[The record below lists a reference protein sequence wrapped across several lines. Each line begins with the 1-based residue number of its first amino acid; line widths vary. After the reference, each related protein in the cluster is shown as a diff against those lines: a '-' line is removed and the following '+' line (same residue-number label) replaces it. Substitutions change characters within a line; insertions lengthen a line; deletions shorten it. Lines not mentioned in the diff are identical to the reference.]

1 MFLSLSNLEPNKYY
15 KTDKTTFEM
24 LCMRTY
30 LRKQIWIQDMQK
42 TLNTMQQI
50 KDWLEN
56 VIIRTSTIATVA
68 LSIPLGSAHA

>member
-1 MFLSLSNLEPNKYY
+1 
-15 KTDKTTFEM
+15 
-24 LCMRTY
+24 MRTY

-68 LSIPLGSAHA
+68 LSIPLGSAYA